1 MEFRPC
7 IDIHNGKVKQIV
19 GSSLADEGDR
29 AVENFVAG
37 ADAAYY
43 AHLYKEA
50 GLRGGHII
58 LLNSRDSA
66 YYEATKAQA
75 LQALAEYPG
84 GLQIGGGIDAANAKQ
99 FLDAG
104 ASHVIVTSYV
114 FRDGKIDYERLATL
128 RKNVG
133 KEHLVLLGTPRKCYG
148 VGRDI
153 TRLEKIIRRVS
164 STRRIGQLLAPAV
177 DRRTRRFPV
186 AARTVAILEFRHHER
201 FEKIRVIRIRG
212 TECSSLTLLRR
223 NHNGSVR
230 GTRTIEGRCGSS
242 GQDRHRF
249 DILGVQVGNSF
260 RSAARTEFRIAAVAH
275 VIHRNTVDHI
285 KGVGRLRDRLVTAH
299 DNLGGA
305 ADTRRRGVDRDT
317 GDLTGQG
324 VDEIGIL
331 HIGNGARFHLL
342 HIVAQG
348 FFLTLNTKSSN
359 NHLLDFG
366 SGFFKRNVK
375 YSTAANSHHHRL
387 VAQKI
392 NFQLGCCGG
401 GGYLKREGTVCAS
414 AGSHSR
420 TFDDDGSSDNR
431 LFVLIQHST

>member
-1 MEFRPC
+1 MRRISERE
-7 IDIHNGKVKQIV
+7 IV
-19 GSSLADEGDR
+19 A
-29 AVENFVAG
+29 
-37 ADAAYY
+37 
-43 AHLYKEA
+43 
-50 GLRGGHII
+50 II
-58 LLNSRDSA
+58 
-66 YYEATKAQA
+66 EV
-75 LQALAEYPG
+75 
-84 GLQIGGGIDAANAKQ
+84 IGYDTFGIN
-99 FLDAG
+99 
-104 ASHVIVTSYV
+104 
-114 FRDGKIDYERLATL
+114 RCR
-128 RKNVG
+128 G